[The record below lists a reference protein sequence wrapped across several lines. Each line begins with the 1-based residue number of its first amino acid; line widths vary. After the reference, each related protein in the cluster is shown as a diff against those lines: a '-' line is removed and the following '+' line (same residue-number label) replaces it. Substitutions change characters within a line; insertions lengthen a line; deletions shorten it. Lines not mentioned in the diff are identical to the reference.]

1 MRRRSRNLK
10 HVYCPLLSPR
20 SEWREVRL
28 SLEKFIK
35 TTGRIFD
42 GKFRRKFETRSW
54 MESWKV
60 AALRILFQRA
70 PRRFTRREIHYASKF
85 PTDPLPPHVARNF
98 FALIAFQI
106 FRPPSFLTAIL
117 AARANVKQWKI
128 LSSLFSVTLFYSPR
142 RYSLRN
148 DVFSPLPPLLFFPF
162 FSFPYANEFRSIE
175 WKFQRVQTSDFSEG
189 GYVVRAQGLD
199 SEVTGKSEASMPN
212 EGLSAPQGALAQ
224 RRYTAAPS
232 QRPQDSTQTVSLLL
246 L

>member
-1 MRRRSRNLK
+1 M
-10 HVYCPLLSPR
+10 
-20 SEWREVRL
+20 
-28 SLEKFIK
+28 
-35 TTGRIFD
+35 
-42 GKFRRKFETRSW
+42 
-54 MESWKV
+54 

-148 DVFSPLPPLLFFPF
+148 DVFSPPSPPSFFLFFLF
-162 FSFPYANEFRSIE
+162 RMLTSFDRSSGNFNECKRLIS
-175 WKFQRVQTSDFSEG
+175 
-189 GYVVRAQGLD
+189 VR
-199 SEVTGKSEASMPN
+199 EVTLSELRDSIARLRERVKLVCRTRGSPPPRVHWLKDGIPLHPRR
-212 EGLSAPQGALAQ
+212 GLRIQHK
-224 RRYTAAPS
+224 R
-232 QRPQDSTQTVSLLL
+232 
-246 L
+246 